1 MLFADGVNSRPAI
14 ASVNP
19 IITPPSN
26 APGIEP
32 SPPVMT
38 MTKAS
43 SVYDGPA
50 VGVTSNINSNM
61 QPAAPTQAAP
71 RPNVSA

>member
-1 MLFADGVNSRPAI
+1 MLFADGVNSSPAS
-14 ASVNP
+14 ASVTP
-19 IITPPSN
+19 ISTPPSS

-43 SVYDGPA
+43 SV
-50 VGVTSNINSNM
+50 
-61 QPAAPTQAAP
+61 
-71 RPNVSA
+71 